1 MVGRRIVLSVALDLG
16 ALLIAFAVA
25 SLIVFRPVFP
35 WTYRDDIWALIGSM
49 VLGAIVGM
57 YISYRSAGKE
67 APRPSYGRAFSIV
80 GISLIVSSMYLVF
93 GRAYFS
99 RSYLAWSVIGW
110 FGLALLHRAVR
121 RRRPWTEPLVVV
133 TSEKELI
140 THLRAAPHVRLVD
153 VLDPAGSAPGEPLS
167 KGVTLAMDLRSVL
180 SDDMARFVSSCSLA
194 GYSMRSLVSVYEEHT
209 GRLAIVHL
217 HEGWELTVPLK
228 GRSPYVRTKRL
239 FDAMVVLVTAPL
251 ALVLG
256 GVIAAAIWLD
266 SRGPVIFKQCRVGLE
281 GRQFMLYKFR
291 TMRADND
298 GETQA
303 LFARTGDDRL
313 TRVGRLL
320 RRLHI
325 DELPQLWNVVGGDLS
340 LGGPRPEQSAFAER
354 FSETIP
360 FYSHRHLV
368 RPGLTGWAQVNF
380 GYADNHADTI
390 EKLSY
395 DLYYIKHVSIWLDT
409 EVMGRSIW
417 TILSGFGSR

>member
-16 ALLIAFAVA
+16 ALLIAFAIA
-25 SLIVFRPVFP
+25 SLVVFQTVFP
-35 WTYRDDIWALIGSM
+35 WTYRDDIWSLIGSM
-49 VLGAIVGM
+49 LAGAILGM

-80 GISLIVSSMYLVF
+80 GIALMVSSMYLVF

-99 RSYLAWSVIGW
+99 RAYLAWSVIGW
-110 FGLALLHRAVR
+110 FALALLHRAIR
-121 RRRPWTEPLVVV
+121 RRRPWTEPLTVV
-133 TSEKELI
+133 TSENELI
-140 THLRAAPHVRLVD
+140 VHLRAAPHVRLVG
-153 VLDPAGSAPGEPLS
+153 VLDPAGSAPSEPLS
-167 KGVTLAMDLRSVL
+167 KGVTLAMDLRAVL

-217 HEGWELTVPLK
+217 HEGWELTVPLE
-228 GRSPYVRTKRL
+228 GRNPYVRTKRL
-239 FDAMVVLVTAPL
+239 FDAVVVLVTAPV

-256 GVIAAAIWLD
+256 GIIAAAIRFD

-281 GRQFMLYKFR
+281 GRPFTLYKFR

-298 GETQA
+298 GENQA
-303 LFARTGDDRL
+303 RFASTSDDRL

-320 RRLHI
+320 RRIHV
-325 DELPQLWNVVGGDLS
+325 DELPQLWNVLRGDLS
-340 LGGPRPEQSAFAER
+340 LVGPRPEQGPFAER

-395 DLYYIKHVSIWLDT
+395 DLYYIKHVSVWLDM

-417 TILSGFGSR
+417 TILSGFGAR

>member
-1 MVGRRIVLSVALDLG
+1 VVSIALDLG
-16 ALLIAFAVA
+16 ALLIALAIA
-25 SLIVFRPVFP
+25 SLVVFRTVFP
-35 WTYRDDIWALIGSM
+35 WSFRDDVWALIGSL
-49 VLGAIVGM
+49 VAGAAVGM

-80 GISLIVSSMYLVF
+80 GIALTVSSMSLVF

-99 RSYLAWSVIGW
+99 RAYLAWSVVGW
-110 FGLALLHRAVR
+110 FGLALLHRAIR

-133 TSEKELI
+133 TSEKELVD
-140 THLRAAPHVRLVD
+140 HLMAAPHVRLAD

-167 KGVTLAMDLRSVL
+167 KGVTLAVDLRAVL

-194 GYSMRSLVSVYEEHT
+194 GYSMRSLVSAYEEHT

-217 HEGWELTVPLK
+217 HEGWELTVPLE
-228 GRSPYVRTKRL
+228 GRSPYVKTKRL
-239 FDAMVVLVTAPL
+239 FDAMAVLIAAPV

-256 GVIAAAIWLD
+256 GAIAAAIRLD
-266 SRGPVIFKQCRVGLE
+266 SRGPVIFKQSRVGRE
-281 GRQFMLYKFR
+281 GKPFTLYKFR
-291 TMRADND
+291 TMSADND

-303 LFARTGDDRL
+303 RFASTGDDRL

-320 RRLHI
+320 RRVHV
-325 DELPQLWNVVGGDLS
+325 DELPQLWNVLRGDLS
-340 LGGPRPEQSAFAER
+340 LVGPRPEQGPFVER

-395 DLYYIKHVSIWLDT
+395 DLYYIKHVSVWLDM
-409 EVMGRSIW
+409 EVLGRSIW
-417 TILSGFGSR
+417 TVLSGFGAR